1 MCSIPTSAQRYAIPI
16 LYTGGLSFRQANA
29 VLRRWKKVDKCWKW
43 MKVEVK
49 KYPQCYIHLWWC
61 CLFILAVKF
70 VQVYCIWALGSP
82 IRLLCMWTL
91 ICEHFLLKWKAP
103 FVVIHCRF
111 NTGDLL
117 LFYIVIGDSLQIF
130 YCGWLWATGFNLRQK
145 NGGDCFQ
152 MFCCR
157 WTTVLKLS
165 PPKRNFFGH
174 DFFESCFLNTT
185 CGHGELEFAVSW

>member
-16 LYTGGLSFRQANA
+16 LYTGGRSFRQANA
-29 VLRRWKKVDKCWKW
+29 VLRRWKNVDKCWKW

-49 KYPQCYIHLWWC
+49 YPQCNIHLWWC

-70 VQVYCIWALGSP
+70 VEVYCIWALGSP

-91 ICEHFLLKWKAP
+91 ICELFLLKWKAP

-145 NGGDCFQ
+145 MEEIVFRCSAADERLFWSFRHQ
-152 MFCCR
+152 SVISLVMISSRAVF
-157 WTTVLKLS
+157 WTQPVGMV
-165 PPKRNFFGH
+165 N
-174 DFFESCFLNTT
+174 
-185 CGHGELEFAVSW
+185 